1 VKNTY
6 AMAMALG
13 RGERNMPMLCDAVA
27 NFNGV
32 TLQPEPKAKKEKKKD
47 KKK

>member
-1 VKNTY
+1 M
-6 AMAMALG
+6 AMAMG

-32 TLQPEPKAKKEKKKD
+32 TLQPEQKAAKKD
-47 KKK
+47 KKPKKKKK

>member
-1 VKNTY
+1 M
-6 AMAMALG
+6 AMAMG

-32 TLQPEPKAKKEKKKD
+32 TLQPPGAEKAKKQKKK